1 MREMTAEKQ
10 QLMDFDLLISSE
22 KTHYESDLTIYYV
35 LSGRMQVEMGETVLD
50 LAEQDFLILNPF
62 QLHAAELKEHALVMK
77 FQVNPGNVSEY
88 YDISKL
94 DFGGNSLE
102 RETGQHV
109 VLRDLLEKCVACYYG
124 KRSNNGRVLLKLN
137 SFYYRIAE
145 LLISSF
151 SEERKIDMENNQKGF
166 DETLIREMTGYI
178 RLNYQSALR
187 LEDLAE
193 RFFLTPAYISRFFKK
208 NLGINFTRYLT
219 DIRLNEAVRKLG
231 NPDRTLTWI
240 AMDCGFPNL
249 ASFNSAFREKFGM
262 SPKEYRNTLPGGA
275 RETQPDPAAVPGSVQ
290 FQLLEYFEER
300 KKLLEDDYEEI
311 EEIEA
316 DAGDYSVLTKNWN
329 KLINI
334 GGISLLLQKEMQDQT
349 LFLCE
354 TLDYEYVRVWDLY
367 EKRLHINAGNKD
379 RKYNFSRLDSCLD
392 FLTKHHI
399 KLYLELGF
407 KPFILLKDYEDY
419 TFHEVREIPFH
430 RPEEY
435 GDFIR
440 VLLMHLVN
448 RYSLQQVSSWIF
460 EVWCDPRWF
469 PGGDPSEYIRYFEQA
484 YQAVKEICP
493 QSRCGGGYDRPYGM
507 ISFEQF
513 VRKWSVRSLQPDFV
527 SIYCYESVVRD
538 GAIGNI
544 RASVMDPE
552 IKKNF
557 HIEHYLEEQKQIL
570 MRYGMMMPVYSSEWN
585 LTVINANVMND
596 SRFKGAYIMNQLM
609 NFSQM
614 LELSG
619 YWFGTDLFVEEDE
632 APMLLNGRCGLITH
646 QGICKPAYWA
656 FRMMNR
662 LEDYLLGK
670 HTNAMITMNEFDSYV
685 IACHNY
691 RELDIQYYVQE
702 EREVSI
708 RNISHLYENN
718 RNLTLKIRI
727 TGVKN
732 GIYHIKTRVVNSQH
746 GSVQDEWLR
755 MGEVAF
761 LTEADVEYMD
771 HISRPRITISKQEV
785 SDHTLYFTVRLE
797 PQELQLIHAFRY
809 MLE

>member
-1 MREMTAEKQ
+1 
-10 QLMDFDLLISSE
+10 
-22 KTHYESDLTIYYV
+22 
-35 LSGRMQVEMGETVLD
+35 
-50 LAEQDFLILNPF
+50 
-62 QLHAAELKEHALVMK
+62 
-77 FQVNPGNVSEY
+77 
-88 YDISKL
+88 
-94 DFGGNSLE
+94 
-102 RETGQHV
+102 
-109 VLRDLLEKCVACYYG
+109 
-124 KRSNNGRVLLKLN
+124 
-137 SFYYRIAE
+137 
-145 LLISSF
+145 
-151 SEERKIDMENNQKGF
+151 
-166 DETLIREMTGYI
+166 
-178 RLNYQSALR
+178 
-187 LEDLAE
+187 
-193 RFFLTPAYISRFFKK
+193 
-208 NLGINFTRYLT
+208 
-219 DIRLNEAVRKLG
+219 
-231 NPDRTLTWI
+231 
-240 AMDCGFPNL
+240 
-249 ASFNSAFREKFGM
+249 
-262 SPKEYRNTLPGGA
+262 
-275 RETQPDPAAVPGSVQ
+275 
-290 FQLLEYFEER
+290 
-300 KKLLEDDYEEI
+300 
-311 EEIEA
+311 
-316 DAGDYSVLTKNWN
+316 
-329 KLINI
+329 
-334 GGISLLLQKEMQDQT
+334 
-349 LFLCE
+349 
-354 TLDYEYVRVWDLY
+354 
-367 EKRLHINAGNKD
+367 
-379 RKYNFSRLDSCLD
+379 
-392 FLTKHHI
+392 
-399 KLYLELGF
+399 
-407 KPFILLKDYEDY
+407 
-419 TFHEVREIPFH
+419 
-430 RPEEY
+430 
-435 GDFIR
+435 
-440 VLLMHLVN
+440 MHLVN